1 MERLRT
7 APLLPC
13 LVLQSQQS
21 QIIFYLE
28 LKWTVVNSDKPAL
41 QSILSMLP
49 PAKGNLSWLR
59 AWLWPSLHHLYSAA
73 FSWMEEQEK
82 VIQPSSAS
90 DLEKHAKNK
99 DGNHTQHTSEKLLRK
114 TSEKTLGIFM
124 GGPCRT
130 QENWWK
136 VRCQIW
142 WYCWIFR
149 NPDFLRLGH
158 SPHHCIIFTEP

>member
-1 MERLRT
+1 MEWLRT

-49 PAKGNLSWLR
+49 PAKGNSSWLR

-82 VIQPSSAS
+82 VFQPSSAS
-90 DLEKHAKNK
+90 DLEKHAKNH
-99 DGNHTQHTSEKLLRK
+99 DGNHTQHTYFNPKKKLLRK
-114 TSEKTLGIFM
+114 NLRQNSEHLHGWPMQDSRELMKSKISDLVILL
-124 GGPCRT
+124 
-130 QENWWK
+130 N
-136 VRCQIW
+136 
-142 WYCWIFR
+142 
-149 NPDFLRLGH
+149 L
-158 SPHHCIIFTEP
+158 